1 MEGLEERVERSTQLN
16 QRLSE
21 KVGLLQSENKSLLQQ
36 VQRLQA
42 VVAKLYPTK
51 LQAGTLLMV
60 LGLSFSLIYMP
71 WLRHPSPSGSPHAV
85 TGKTTYG
92 SHLRPYLL
100 LLLLL
105 PLPQSTP
112 ELSCSQKLM
121 NLATS

>member
-1 MEGLEERVERSTQLN
+1 MKRVRRKIKNKLSAQESRKRKKEYVEGLEERVERSTQLN
-16 QRLSE
+16 QQLSE

-71 WLRHPSPSGSPHAV
+71 WLRHPGTSVSPHTV
-85 TGKTTYG
+85 TSEPT
-92 SHLRPYLL
+92 
-100 LLLLL
+100 
-105 PLPQSTP
+105 
-112 ELSCSQKLM
+112 
-121 NLATS
+121 